1 MEYQESINHT
11 FLSTI
16 TKSELGGVTIDLAE
30 VAIDVFVKEGVLKD
44 VPILGTLIGLYKG
57 SKAIRDHI
65 FLKKIIYFLSAI
77 NEVPASMRENMFA
90 KLEKE
95 GHSCNAIGE
104 TMLLI
109 LDKVDSY
116 KKAELLGLLLKALS
130 ISKINYSDF
139 ERFSSV
145 ISNVFIQDLLNL
157 PQYAKEVTTNTGNN
171 LEAHSL
177 IVRKSLWVD
186 EYAENYTYSLSS
198 LGERFCVA
206 IEII

>member
-1 MEYQESINHT
+1 MEFQESINDT

-16 TKSELGGVTIDLAE
+16 TKSELGGVSTGLAE
-30 VAIDVFVKEGVLKD
+30 VAIDVFVKDGVLKD
-44 VPILGTLIGLYKG
+44 VPILGSLIGLYKG
-57 SKAIRDHI
+57 SIAIRDHI
-65 FLKKIIYFLSAI
+65 FLKKVIYFLSAI
-77 NEVPASMRENMFA
+77 KEIPASIRENTFA

-95 GHSCNAIGE
+95 GHNRNAIGE

-116 KKAELLGLLLKALS
+116 NKAHLLGLLLKALS
-130 ISKINYSDF
+130 ISKIDYSDF

-157 PQYAKEVTTNTGNN
+157 PQYASEVTTNTGNN

-177 IVRKSLWVD
+177 IMRKSLWVD
-186 EYAENYTYSLSS
+186 EYAETYTYSLSP

-206 IEII
+206 VEII